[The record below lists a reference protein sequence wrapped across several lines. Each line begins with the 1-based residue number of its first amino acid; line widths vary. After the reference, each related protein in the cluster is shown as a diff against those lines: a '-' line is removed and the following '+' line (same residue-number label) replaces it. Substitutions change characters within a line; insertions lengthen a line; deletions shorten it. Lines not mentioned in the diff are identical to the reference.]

1 MNNEENKETPNT
13 NAQAQAAEQPKKE
26 TPKTGKS
33 KVWKIVGICVGV
45 LAAIGAG
52 VGVAC
57 ACSKKGE
64 AAPAV
69 DPEPAA

>member
-1 MNNEENKETPNT
+1 MNEEANKETPNT
-13 NAQAQAAEQPKKE
+13 NAQTAEQPQKPE

-33 KVWKIVGICVGV
+33 KVWKIVGICLGV
-45 LAAIGAG
+45 IAAIGAG

-64 AAPAV
+64 TAPAV